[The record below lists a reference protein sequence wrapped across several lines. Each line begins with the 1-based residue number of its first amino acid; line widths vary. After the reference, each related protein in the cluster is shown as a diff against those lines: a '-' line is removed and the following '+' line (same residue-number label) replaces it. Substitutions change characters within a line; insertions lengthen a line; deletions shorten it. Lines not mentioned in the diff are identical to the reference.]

1 MPAISHVTASCRR
14 LESAQGLRGLEVQWP
29 GRLRL
34 TTLDVT
40 NEKSIENASSAIPG
54 GTPPLRVLFNCAG
67 VLHSSDLQPEK
78 RLSDVRI
85 TALRQYFDVN
95 AIGPL
100 LVLKHFKRHL
110 AATGRVVIGNVSA
123 RVGSIGDNRL
133 GGWYGYRAGKAA
145 QNMFTKNIA
154 IELAR
159 SNPETICVGL
169 HPGTV
174 KTDLSAPF
182 TKKITTQLFEP
193 DEAAQRLISVLSGLT
208 PADSGLFFDYRGERI
223 DW

>member
-1 MPAISHVTASCRR
+1 MQQFTNQSINGHALVQGASRGIGLALVRSLLSMPAISHVTASCRR

-123 RVGSIGDNRL
+123 RVGSICLLYTSPSPRD
-133 GGWYGYRAGKAA
+133 
-145 QNMFTKNIA
+145 
-154 IELAR
+154 
-159 SNPETICVGL
+159 GL
-169 HPGTV
+169 LCRMPS
-174 KTDLSAPF
+174 SA
-182 TKKITTQLFEP
+182 
-193 DEAAQRLISVLSGLT
+193 
-208 PADSGLFFDYRGERI
+208 
-223 DW
+223 